1 MKHVP
6 AEDKT
11 ISPAA
16 AASSSSSSSS
26 SSSIPR
32 ISIIRPR
39 S

>member
-1 MKHVP
+1 MKYIP

-16 AASSSSSSSS
+16 S

-39 S
+39 I